1 MSQRRRRQF
10 LIAASALLVAP
21 LARAQTK
28 VWRIGVLSALSA
40 TEAEPF
46 RAAFQRGMLDLG
58 YVGAKDFL
66 TVERYAEGRSDRL
79 PGLAADLV
87 QIRVDLIFASTVQ
100 AVRAAQQATA
110 SIPIVF
116 VAVSDPVKAGFADS
130 VARPSRNL
138 TGLSN
143 FAGDLVPKRLE
154 LLRTLLPKL
163 SRVALLVNPGNPL
176 AADNIKGA
184 QAAAEQLGM
193 QVEAVNA
200 ATAAEIDLAFASA
213 VRGRAGAM
221 LVTGDVFHFGMRER
235 IAAAAAKHR
244 IALIAAFREYTE
256 AGGLLSYGTD
266 VAYQFRHAATYVDK
280 ILRGAKPG
288 DLPVEQPAR
297 FELVVN
303 RKTATAIA
311 LSIPQELLLRA
322 DRVIE

>member
-1 MSQRRRRQF
+1 M
-10 LIAASALLVAP
+10 
-21 LARAQTK
+21 K
-28 VWRIGVLSALSA
+28 
-40 TEAEPF
+40 
-46 RAAFQRGMLDLG
+46 
-58 YVGAKDFL
+58 
-66 TVERYAEGRSDRL
+66 
-79 PGLAADLV
+79 
-87 QIRVDLIFASTVQ
+87 VDLIFAATVQ

-154 LLRTLLPKL
+154 LARTLLPKH
-163 SRVALLVNPGNPL
+163 SRVAILVNPGNPL
-176 AADNIKGA
+176 AEGNIKGA

-193 QVEAVNA
+193 QVRPVNA
-200 ATAAEIDLAFASA
+200 ATADEIEPAFAA
-213 VRGRAGAM
+213 AARERAGAM
-221 LVTGDVFHFGMRER
+221 IVTGDVFHFGLRER
-235 IAAAAAKHR
+235 IAAAASKHR

-266 VAYQFRHAATYVDK
+266 VAYQFRHAATYVAK

-303 RKTATAIA
+303 RKTATAIGLA
-311 LSIPQELLLRA
+311 IPQELLLRA